1 MNFKSTEF
9 KLSEPLFVFEVGPLR
24 TAVMRQRKT
33 AGPITARLHTHC
45 LELSDRRGV
54 FLVFN

>member
-9 KLSEPLFVFEVGPLR
+9 KLSEPLFVFEVGPLQ

-33 AGPITARLHTHC
+33 AGPITARLHTH
-45 LELSDRRGV
+45 
-54 FLVFN
+54 